1 MERDLLSGG
10 AREASL
16 REESEKTRLFFQDRC
31 EHRKRR
37 YREKFLISSEG
48 GGKWISRIHR
58 SSKDQSICISI
69 DRDD

>member
-37 YREKFLISSEG
+37 YREKFLISSE
-48 GGKWISRIHR
+48 KESFADSSFIQR
-58 SSKDQSICISI
+58 SKYLYLH
-69 DRDD
+69 